1 MDQVWEFGSSDMTG
15 GRGSAVVLTPN
26 YGAEWVHRL
35 RVKKRTPSNPNRNE
49 QGDTSPSLRIP
60 QALLSFPKFDTSLA
74 APPTAFLLSKCGPS
88 RRTYWV
94 WGRQSALHWG
104 MNSYKGAGLRGK
116 RLGYRMFRGHL
127 CKTIQTMFYYNEC
140 LHTDMFQGFMALL
153 KHRTVLQH

>member
-1 MDQVWEFGSSDMTG
+1 MPSALPTRRPLLPAALKKRRQPLENATEQNVTHQWLREAHNRLCWWTRFEKSGPPTWLGEG
-15 GRGSAVVLTPN
+15 GVAVVLTPN

-35 RVKKRTPSNPNRNE
+35 RVKNKEKKTKKRSPSNPNRNE

-94 WGRQSALHWG
+94 WGRQSA
-104 MNSYKGAGLRGK
+104 
-116 RLGYRMFRGHL
+116 
-127 CKTIQTMFYYNEC
+127 
-140 LHTDMFQGFMALL
+140 
-153 KHRTVLQH
+153 